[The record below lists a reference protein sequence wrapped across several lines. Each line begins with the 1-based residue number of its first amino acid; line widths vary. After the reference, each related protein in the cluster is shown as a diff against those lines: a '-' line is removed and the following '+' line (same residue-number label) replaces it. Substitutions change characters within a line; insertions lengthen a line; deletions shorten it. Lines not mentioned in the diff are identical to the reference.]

1 MRTPIITAKLLILIC
16 KSYEKEKEKELTR
29 FRFSRKTL
37 GKCAGRERIKEA
49 FIMELENAL
58 YDLGWILIQVNM
70 DSYAIIRL
78 DKASTWVRL
87 STKRLRNGILD
98 KNPVFLKD
106 DEEIDQIY
114 DRYCPSTP
122 DTDSE
127 EDD

>member
-1 MRTPIITAKLLILIC
+1 
-16 KSYEKEKEKELTR
+16 
-29 FRFSRKTL
+29 
-37 GKCAGRERIKEA
+37 
-49 FIMELENAL
+49 MELENAL